1 MTYEQPRVYR
11 GTGIRSLI
19 DRALR
24 EMPNPRPPADWRV
37 ECILRFID
45 AQGGKLGWDLNHVC
59 VELELGIS
67 GTHAAKLF
75 TRHTGIGIREYAKQ
89 ARLTLAAQQLRM
101 TTGSVKQIALEL
113 CYRNPNDF
121 CRQFKKMFSLNPTEF
136 RAVYRQP
143 LPFKDSDTSA
153 RPPVNV
159 GRVGGG
165 AA

>member
-37 ECILRFID
+37 EGILQFVD
-45 AQGGKLGWDLNHVC
+45 AQGGKLGWDLNDVC
-59 VELELGIS
+59 TRLALGIS

-75 TRHTGIGIREYAKQ
+75 TRHTGMGIREYTKQ
-89 ARLTLAAQQLRM
+89 VRLTLAAQRLRT

-113 CYRNPNDF
+113 GYRNPNDF
-121 CRQFKKMFSLNPTEF
+121 CRQFKKLFSLNPTEF

-143 LPFKDSDTSA
+143 VLFKDSAPST
-153 RPPVNV
+153 RPANV
-159 GRVGGG
+159 RGLNGG

>member
-24 EMPNPRPPADWRV
+24 EMPNPKPPADWRV
-37 ECILRFID
+37 EGILQFID
-45 AQGGKLGWDLNHVC
+45 AQGGKLGWDLNDVC
-59 VELELGIS
+59 TRLALGIS

-75 TRHTGIGIREYAKQ
+75 TRHTGMGIREYTKQ
-89 ARLTLAAQQLRM
+89 VRLTLAAQRLRT

-113 CYRNPNDF
+113 GYRNPNDF
-121 CRQFKKMFSLNPTEF
+121 CRQFKKLFSLNPTEF

-143 LPFKDSDTSA
+143 LLFKDSDPST
-153 RPPVNV
+153 RPAD
-159 GRVGGG
+159 GRRMKGG